1 MFENFFVFLKTVQQ
15 LEEEF
20 SMCVDLVVSK
30 ELNNEYLKRQDL
42 RSKNGLTKGLHT
54 VESWTE
60 ECRRKINF
68 IVTLGGDGTI
78 LWASKQFSGQYV
90 PPMITFDQGSL
101 GFLCNFVFEDH
112 EEVMKHVFESI
123 FSKKESEFLGLDSRM
138 RLRVNMGAGNET

>member
-1 MFENFFVFLKTVQQ
+1 MVYIKPWDSKVFENFFVFLKTVQQ

-101 GFLCNFVFEDH
+101 GFLCNFV
-112 EEVMKHVFESI
+112 
-123 FSKKESEFLGLDSRM
+123 
-138 RLRVNMGAGNET
+138 